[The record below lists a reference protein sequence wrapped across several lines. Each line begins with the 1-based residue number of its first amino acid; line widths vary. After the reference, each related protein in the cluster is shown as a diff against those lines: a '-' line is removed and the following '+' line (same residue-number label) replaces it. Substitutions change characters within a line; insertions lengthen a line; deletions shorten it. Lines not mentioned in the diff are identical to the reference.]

1 MNDMM
6 KLLLVGLALFALYYL
21 YQMNQP
27 LVNNEGNVEM
37 NANVEGMEEDGNMEA
52 NMEANMANMNME
64 ANMANGNAMLNG
76 NAGNGYGVSNGDSH
90 NYGEGPGYNGGP
102 GVSGEMNAQ
111 YAAVSGMGNGQNSF
125 CFPTPQLQADDLLP
139 NDDYTNWHKLHPN
152 GEGFLKNKNFLTAGH
167 HIGINTVGQSL
178 RNANLN
184 LRSEPANPQISP
196 GIWHLSTIGPDNN
209 RRSLELGCTFDG
221 PRVQ

>member
-6 KLLLVGLALFALYYL
+6 KLLLVGLAIAALFYL
-21 YQMNQP
+21 LTMNKSV
-27 LVNNEGNVEM
+27 VNNEGNLEM
-37 NANVEGMEEDGNMEA
+37 DAEGMEDVV
-52 NMEANMANMNME
+52 
-64 ANMANGNAMLNG
+64 NGNGVNG
-76 NAGNGYGVSNGDSH
+76 NLEYGVSNGDSH
-90 NYGEGPGYNGGP
+90 NFGEGPGYNGGP

-111 YAAVSGMGNGQNSF
+111 LASVSGMDNGNNSF

-167 HIGINTVGQSL
+167 HIGINTQGQSL
-178 RNANLN
+178 RNANYN
-184 LRSEPANPQISP
+184 LRSEPANPQLST
-196 GIWHLSTIGPDNN
+196 GIWLQSSIGPDTN
-209 RRSLELGCTFDG
+209 RRPLEIGCSLDG